1 MWYVLPF
8 CLSHF
13 RNYQKAYMSCIVE
26 PKIPF
31 CFYSLQQQKF
41 YEINIMSKYVAMKF
55 YKERMEILTKWFK
68 LLAKWIENNTIA
80 HCWGYFLLCQSLQM
94 YLFLHKSYIDWI
106 STNNKSVYFCI
117 SYWKSIY
124 FSWKM
129 SFALKPLKW

>member
-1 MWYVLPF
+1 MRYVLPF

-13 RNYQKAYMSCIVE
+13 RNYQKSLNVMHCWASNT
-26 PKIPF
+26 F
-31 CFYSLQQQKF
+31 LFYSLQQQKF

-80 HCWGYFLLCQSLQM
+80 HCWGYFRSCQSLQM

-106 STNNKSVYFCI
+106 STNNKSEYFCI
-117 SYWKSIY
+117 SYRKSIY
-124 FSWKM
+124 FSLKM